1 MKTTIS
7 NKCKAYTSLEQSK
20 KLAEILPIESADM
33 FIADVS
39 LKEEQTHSYN
49 FHVLTTWGHKNFDE
63 LKERENKFVQFIP
76 CWSLG
81 ALFGVLPTTI
91 GNFFENNALR
101 LRIDKGEND
110 FNIWYENFDCGDVAE
125 GLDVKEDN
133 LVDACYEM
141 LLKLYKQ
148 KLL

>member
-1 MKTTIS
+1 M
-7 NKCKAYTSLEQSK
+7 KAYTDIDQSK
-20 KLAEILPIESADM
+20 KLKRILPLGSADM
-33 FIADVS
+33 AWYS
-39 LKEEQTHSYN
+39 SYAKEGYSIRILNDTYPLDIIGEKY
-49 FHVLTTWGHKNFDE
+49 DD
-63 LKERENKFVQFIP
+63 IP
-76 CWSLG
+76 AWSLS
-81 ALFGVLPTTI
+81 ALLSVLPTTI
-91 GNFFENNALR
+91 GNFFEKNTLR

-141 LLKLYKQ
+141 IVKLHEE